1 MNMIWE
7 QALLVKSIDGAEFV
21 RELSRQLLAV
31 LRVEAAKLIESALEE
46 EVERWLDR
54 KPYQRSNRRSGQRVQ
69 ARCCKCGSQYR
80 RDFLRHGHRKRGL
93 VILWVLLSIWAP
105 RVICRCGGSVRI
117 PSQVVRPG
125 QRIWQDVTIQIQRW
139 GQKALSLRQMRDT
152 LAEDLGTSLGL
163 RTINERLQTPLMR
176 QPGTMVLSTVPPVVV
191 LDGIWVTLVVPTG
204 MYQKDSCGRRRP
216 IKKKSK
222 VVILIALGVW
232 PQSGTIRVLDWE
244 ITSGERCEDWE
255 LLLSR
260 LYARRLRK
268 QRGLR
273 LFVHDGGAG
282 LKAALKQWY
291 EDVPSQRCVFH
302 KLRNVWDAVVL
313 PEERSGHENRQ
324 MRRLLI
330 RQAAA
335 VFRAPDELTARCLM
349 ADFADRWEAEQPQA
363 VATLLRDQEDTLRF
377 YDMLESNLHWKPEA
391 LRTTSLLERLNRK
404 LRRVF
409 RAAGAYHSLAG
420 LEAAVLRVLAPL
432 VIV

>member
-1 MNMIWE
+1 
-7 QALLVKSIDGAEFV
+7 
-21 RELSRQLLAV
+21 
-31 LRVEAAKLIESALEE
+31 
-46 EVERWLDR
+46 
-54 KPYQRSNRRSGQRVQ
+54 
-69 ARCCKCGSQYR
+69 
-80 RDFLRHGHRKRGL
+80 
-93 VILWVLLSIWAP
+93 
-105 RVICRCGGSVRI
+105 
-117 PSQVVRPG
+117 
-125 QRIWQDVTIQIQRW
+125 VTLQIQRW
-139 GQKALSLRQMRDT
+139 GQKALSLRQMRDD
-152 LAEDLGTSLGL
+152 LAEDLGTSVGL

-176 QPGTMVLSTVPPVVV
+176 QPGTMDLSTVPPVVL
-191 LDGIWVTLVVPTG
+191 LDGIWVTLLVPTG
-204 MYQKDSCGRRRP
+204 MYREDSCGRRRP

-268 QRGLR
+268 PRGLR

-282 LKAALKQWY
+282 LKAALKTCYW
-291 EDVPSQRCVFH
+291 DVPSQRCVFH

-313 PEERSGHENRQ
+313 PEDRPGRESHQ

>member
-7 QALLVKSIDGAEFV
+7 QALLVKPVEGEEVV
-21 RELSRQLLAV
+21 RELSRKLAAT
-31 LRVEAAKLIESALEE
+31 LRREAAKLIEEE
-46 EVERWLDR
+46 MEDEVGRWLGR
-54 KPYQRSNRRSGQRVQ
+54 EPYQRSNRRSGRQVQ
-69 ARCCKCGSQYR
+69 AKCHQCGSQYR
-80 RDFLRHGHRKRGL
+80 RDFLRHGHRERGL
-93 VILWVLLSIWAP
+93 VVLGAQLGIWAP

-117 PSQVVRPG
+117 PSQVLRPG
-125 QRIWQDVTIQIQRW
+125 QRIWHDVTIQIQRW
-139 GQKALSLRQMRDT
+139 GQKALSLRQMRDD

-163 RTINERLQTPLMR
+163 RTINERLQASPMR
-176 QPGTMVLSTVPPVVV
+176 KPGTMALSTVPPVVL
-191 LDGIWVTLVVPTG
+191 LDGIWVTLMVPTG
-204 MYQKDSCGRRRP
+204 AYRQDSCGRRRP
-216 IKKKSK
+216 VKKKSK

-232 PQSGTIRVLDWE
+232 PQRGTTRVLDWE

-260 LYARRLRK
+260 LDARRLWS

-282 LKAALKQWY
+282 LKAALKKWY
-291 EDVPSQRCVFH
+291 RNVPSQRCVFH

-335 VFRAPDELTARCLM
+335 VFRAPDELTARCLL
-349 ADFADRWEAEQPQA
+349 ADFADRWDAEQPQA
-363 VATLLRDQEDTLRF
+363 VATLLRDREDTLRF
-377 YDMLESNLHWKPEA
+377 YILLERNPLWKREA
-391 LRTTSLLERLNRK
+391 LRTTSRLERLNRK

-420 LEAAVLRVLAPL
+420 LEAAVLRVLAPM